1 MKHRPSFHLS
11 RARISLLALLAL
23 LAFLAPLHPSAL
35 FAQFA
40 AESAPETG
48 KKRKVAILEFQTVS
62 DLGGV
67 SVKGRIVSEKIT
79 TAAVKSGFF
88 DVVERHLIQRI
99 LDENEFGKDGIS
111 GTNAQK
117 IGLLLGAD
125 AVLSGVVTEYK
136 DQLSIDARLIEV
148 STGAILMADEAFARN
163 DLQSITEA
171 AKTVFAKMVG
181 VVAPGKNAP
190 PAQTTQ
196 PPAPA
201 NVQTPPPPPP
211 VSVNA
216 AGMRYPEA
224 SQRALSAAELAT
236 LSKAELKLM
245 RNEVY
250 ARHGYIFQSK
260 DMRDYFSRQP
270 WYAPRHRAVEQ
281 FFSLIEQ
288 NNVMLIKSIEDQKR

>member
-1 MKHRPSFHLS
+1 MNPLARSS
-11 RARISLLALLAL
+11 RISARVLLALAL
-23 LAFLAPLHPSAL
+23 LLLSPPAL

-40 AESAPETG
+40 AESAQETG

-181 VVAPGKNAP
+181 VVAPGKSAP
-190 PAQTTQ
+190 PAQTAVQ

-201 NVQTPPPPPP
+201 TVQTPPPPPA
-211 VSVNA
+211 STNA

-224 SQRALSAAELAT
+224 SQRALSAAELAP

-245 RNEVY
+245 RNEIY
-250 ARHGYIFQSK
+250 ARHGYIFQTK

-270 WYAPRHRAVEQ
+270 WYTPRQRAVEQ